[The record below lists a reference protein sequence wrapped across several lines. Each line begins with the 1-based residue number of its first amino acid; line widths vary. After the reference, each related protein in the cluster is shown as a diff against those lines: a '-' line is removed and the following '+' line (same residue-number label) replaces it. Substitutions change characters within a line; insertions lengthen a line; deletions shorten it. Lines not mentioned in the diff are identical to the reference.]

1 MVHDN
6 DQWSGNQIT
15 KPIISVQAINSMVV
29 SKIFLRDTAIDN
41 LDSHIKPPT
50 LPVQG
55 NKGDRKVYSHWQD
68 CFPLKIQ

>member
-1 MVHDN
+1 
-6 DQWSGNQIT
+6 
-15 KPIISVQAINSMVV
+15 MVV

-41 LDSHIKPPT
+41 LDSRIKPPT
-50 LPVQG
+50 LQVQG